1 MSDLH
6 DLIETVLM
14 RVAMLLLFGLIAW
27 AGSTVAIGL
36 AIGAARTMTSMPAID
51 WAEENAALLALFLA
65 GLGYGLLLVRP
76 AANER

>member
-14 RVAMLLLFGLIAW
+14 RVAMLLIFGLIAW

-36 AIGAARTMTSMPAID
+36 VIGAARTITSAPAID

-65 GLGYGLLLVRP
+65 SLGYGRLLVRP
-76 AANER
+76 AANEH